1 MSITPSIHPTEQ
13 GQLYHNFIAG
23 QWRNSH
29 SGETFAST
37 NPAHTSEIIGYFQ
50 KSTAADLE
58 EAIAAARLAQP
69 AWAATPAPMR
79 GEILLRTALL
89 LQQHQEELAIFMTRE
104 MGKVLKETRGD
115 VQTAID
121 VAKYVAGDG
130 RRAEGETIPSGLP
143 NKFNMTIRQ
152 PLGIVGIITPW
163 NFPMAIPAWKTLPA
177 LLAGNAVILKPASDT
192 PLLVL
197 KLAEM
202 LQQAGLPDGVLN
214 VITGPGGTL
223 GDALAGHKQVNM
235 ISLTGSTEV
244 GRHVAEICGRDLRRC
259 ALELGGKNAVI
270 VLEDADLDLAAESV
284 AWGGFGTTGQRCTAT
299 SRVIVHTAVQQAFT
313 DRLVAAAEKLHI
325 GNGLDPT
332 IDMGP
337 LVNTGRVKAVHE
349 YTQIGQQ
356 EGAKLLIGGSPLN
369 DGAYSDGAF
378 YRPTIFTNVQP
389 AMRIAREEVFGPF
402 VSILPVTSY
411 EEAVQIAN
419 STEYGLSTSVFTND
433 ARLTFRAMR
442 DIESGLLYFNA
453 PTTGAEIQMPFGG
466 MKASGNGHRELGAS
480 AVEEFSETK
489 SVFVSFPA
497 KA

>member
-1 MSITPSIHPTEQ
+1 MSILPSMRPTEQ

-23 QWRNSH
+23 KWRDSH

-37 NPAHTSEIIGYFQ
+37 NPARTSEIIGYFQ
-50 KSTAADLE
+50 KSTVADLE
-58 EAIAAARLAQP
+58 EAITAARTAQP
-69 AWAATPAPMR
+69 AWAATPPPVR

-89 LQQHQEELAIFMTRE
+89 LQQHQEELATLMTRE

-163 NFPMAIPAWKTLPA
+163 NFPMAIPAWKTFPA

-192 PLLVL
+192 PLLAL
-197 KLAEM
+197 KLAEI

-223 GDALAGHKQVNM
+223 GDALASHKLVNM

-259 ALELGGKNAVI
+259 TLELGGKNAVL

-313 DRLVAAAEKLHI
+313 DRLIAAAEKLRI
-325 GNGLDPT
+325 GDGLDSA

-337 LVNTGRVKAVHE
+337 LVNKGRVKAVHE

-369 DGAYSDGAF
+369 DGDYSDGAF

-389 AMRIAREEVFGPF
+389 TMRIAYEEVFGPF
-402 VSILPVTSY
+402 VSILPVSSY
-411 EEAVQIAN
+411 EEAVQVAN

-433 ARLTFRAMR
+433 ARITFRAMR
-442 DIESGLLYFNA
+442 DIVSGLLYFNA

-466 MKASGNGHRELGAS
+466 MKASGNGHRELGTS

-489 SVFVSFPA
+489 SIFVSFPPR
-497 KA
+497 